1 MKRSSKYKE
10 INVCLLER
18 KVLKYL
24 WKYFK
29 NISTDGVV
37 SNKNLWSMIKPFLAN
52 MGHINGEEIILKCDN
67 ETITESSVLAEMFN
81 SHYINSVEKNSSHFA
96 RDNNVS
102 DTRQV
107 IDLIVQ
113 LYLDHSSINRIKT
126 TSKNEI
132 SSIKSSSNACGTNPE
147 EIFELLSALDIKK
160 AVGFDMIPLKLV
172 KIAASVLCQ
181 PLSIAINNSL
191 SKSIFPDDA
200 KIAMVSPL
208 DKGTKKNDISNFRPV
223 SILTTFS
230 KIYERVT
237 KKLIDKAMDKYLSL
251 FISAYRQNYST

>member
-1 MKRSSKYKE
+1 MSKKHP
-10 INVCLLER
+10 
-18 KVLKYL
+18 KK
-24 WKYFK
+24 
-29 NISTDGVV
+29 
-37 SNKNLWSMIKPFLAN
+37 
-52 MGHINGEEIILKCDN
+52 
-67 ETITESSVLAEMFN
+67 
-81 SHYINSVEKNSSHFA
+81 SHFA
-96 RDNNVS
+96 RDNNIS
-102 DTRQV
+102 DTRKA
-107 IDLIVQ
+107 IDLVVQ
-113 LYLDHSSINRIKT
+113 MYLDHSSINRIKT
-126 TSKNEI
+126 TSKNQI
-132 SSIKSSSNACGTNPE
+132 SSITSSSNACGTNPE

-191 SKSIFPDDA
+191 SKGIFPDDA

-237 KKLIDKAMDKYLSL
+237 KKLIDKAMGKYLSPL
-251 FISAYRQNYST
+251 ISAYRQNYSTQHVLIRLLEEWREGLDNNFVVGGVFVDCSKDFDCIKVLMTI